1 MPDFKQFKKLMT
13 QAISAAAL
21 SAALSSGA
29 AALEPVSPQPSQPL
43 TYTNPAYAKVTPET
57 AKKMMAEGV
66 VVIDVREPQEFA
78 EGHVQGA
85 VNVPLSTFHPGM
97 RLEAAPD
104 FNQKVLVQCRSG
116 VRVERAAKILI
127 ESGYKHIYNM
137 YGTMQWLYELVR

>member
-13 QAISAAAL
+13 QAI

-137 YGTMQWLYELVR
+137 YGTMQWPYELVR

>member
-1 MPDFKQFKKLMT
+1 MPDFKQFKKIMT

-43 TYTNPAYAKVTPET
+43 TYANPAYAKVTPET

-66 VVIDVREPQEFA
+66 VVIDVREPQRVCRRSRSGRRQRTALDLSSRHAARSCARLQSESA
-78 EGHVQGA
+78 RA
-85 VNVPLSTFHPGM
+85 VPL
-97 RLEAAPD
+97 
-104 FNQKVLVQCRSG
+104 G

-137 YGTMQWLYELVR
+137 YGTMQWPYELVR